1 MESVAS
7 QSSQLIKGSTED
19 GVTQEML
26 ASQPE
31 VIWLWYQAAALAS
44 PEPLEH
50 CPGHFPLWSACSHR
64 FPQLQKNI

>member
-1 MESVAS
+1 MEEKSVAVDEDLSNGKCGS

-31 VIWLWYQAAALAS
+31 VIWLWYQAAALAN

-50 CPGHFPLWSACSHR
+50 
-64 FPQLQKNI
+64 

>member
-31 VIWLWYQAAALAS
+31 VIWLWYQAAALAN

-50 CPGHFPLWSACSHR
+50 
-64 FPQLQKNI
+64 